1 MVPVNAAT
9 SEGQPD
15 LFIRDLP
22 PVSSNGAPEIS
33 QPRIYFGE
41 RPSDWIVTGARQDEF
56 DYPVG
61 QEAGAPAS
69 QGATTRWTGTT
80 GIKLDTTFSR
90 LVWAVELKDL
100 NLLISDQI
108 TNQSQLLIHR
118 SIDDRISMVAPFLTL
133 DSDPY
138 LVVTSSGGLVYIQ
151 DAYTTS
157 DQFPNAQIA
166 NSGQLATGS
175 SLAGMDFN
183 YIRNSVKVVVDAY
196 TGQMTFYVAD
206 PSDPIIRTYEAVF
219 PKLFT
224 PLSAMPADLQ
234 AHLRVP
240 EDLFDVQTREYAR
253 YHVTDPA
260 AFYNNTDL
268 WTIPPNAGGTQSLP
282 NVAYYVEMRL
292 PDVSSPEF
300 LLLQPMVPA
309 SRPNMIAWI
318 AARNDAPNYGQVRVY
333 KFPQDTSV
341 LGPNQIS
348 AKIDADPTI
357 SAQLTLWDQAGSK
370 VIKGNLIVVPIQD
383 SLIYLQPIYLQSAN
397 SAFPAFQRIVVAS
410 TTDVVWD
417 STLSGALTK
426 LLANC
431 PPSLPPAPAR
441 PVEQRSEQRS
451 EQRPD
456 PDRNPGSRGDAAG
469 R

>member
-1 MVPVNAAT
+1 
-9 SEGQPD
+9 
-15 LFIRDLP
+15 
-22 PVSSNGAPEIS
+22 
-33 QPRIYFGE
+33 
-41 RPSDWIVTGARQDEF
+41 
-56 DYPVG
+56 
-61 QEAGAPAS
+61 
-69 QGATTRWTGTT
+69 
-80 GIKLDTTFSR
+80 
-90 LVWAVELKDL
+90 
-100 NLLISDQI
+100 
-108 TNQSQLLIHR
+108 
-118 SIDDRISMVAPFLTL
+118 
-133 DSDPY
+133 
-138 LVVTSSGGLVYIQ
+138 
-151 DAYTTS
+151 
-157 DQFPNAQIA
+157 
-166 NSGQLATGS
+166 
-175 SLAGMDFN
+175 
-183 YIRNSVKVVVDAY
+183 
-196 TGQMTFYVAD
+196 MTFYVAD

-410 TTDVVWD
+410 TTAVVWD

-426 LLANC
+426 LLANGPGASP
-431 PPSLPPAPAR
+431 PPSSGPSPSPSSGPSSGPTPTATPGAGATPPAGDVAALIAYANQHFELAQAALRDGDFATYGAEIAKVQQALQELGGLVSPA
-441 PVEQRSEQRS
+441 PSPSAQ
-451 EQRPD
+451 P
-456 PDRNPGSRGDAAG
+456 
-469 R
+469 